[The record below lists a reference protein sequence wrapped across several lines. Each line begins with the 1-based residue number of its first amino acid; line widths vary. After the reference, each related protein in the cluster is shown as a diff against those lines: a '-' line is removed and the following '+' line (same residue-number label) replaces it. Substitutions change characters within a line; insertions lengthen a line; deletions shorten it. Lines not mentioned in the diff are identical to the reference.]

1 SWVSALPAVI
11 AFALLLLVG
20 QTTLAGEVPAFF
32 ASWLPQLGLDF
43 ALRLDGLS
51 LLFGLLIIG
60 IGLLIILYAH
70 YYLSED
76 DDAGRFYACLLL
88 FMAAMLGIVTA
99 DNLILLW
106 VFWELTSVSSFL
118 LIGYWFHSREA
129 RRGAR
134 MALATTGAG
143 GLALLAGLLLIGH
156 IAGSYQL
163 DAVFAA
169 AEQIKQHD
177 LYLPAL
183 ILVLLG
189 AFTKSAQF
197 PF

>member
-1 SWVSALPAVI
+1 MALLLIVLLPLFGALLPLLVRQVQSRAVISWVSALPAVI

-43 ALRLDGLS
+43 ALRLDGVS

-88 FMAAMLGIVTA
+88 FMAAMLGI
-99 DNLILLW
+99 
-106 VFWELTSVSSFL
+106 
-118 LIGYWFHSREA
+118 
-129 RRGAR
+129 
-134 MALATTGAG
+134 
-143 GLALLAGLLLIGH
+143 
-156 IAGSYQL
+156 
-163 DAVFAA
+163 
-169 AEQIKQHD
+169 
-177 LYLPAL
+177 
-183 ILVLLG
+183 
-189 AFTKSAQF
+189 
-197 PF
+197 